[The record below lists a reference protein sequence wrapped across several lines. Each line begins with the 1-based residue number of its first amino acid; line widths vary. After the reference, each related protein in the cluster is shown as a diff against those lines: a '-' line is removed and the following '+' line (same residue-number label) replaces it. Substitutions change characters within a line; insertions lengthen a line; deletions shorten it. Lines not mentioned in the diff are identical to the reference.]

1 MRRSTVLS
9 LSLSVSVPLLDSKNT
24 LAYQSKEMY
33 NINSQSGVS
42 VLKLLIDASFI
53 IQPMSN
59 IYGQARILF
68 EWTPL

>member
-42 VLKLLIDASFI
+42 ALKLLIDASFI
-53 IQPMSN
+53 IDDHFHPCL
-59 IYGQARILF
+59 IFAGKAEAF
-68 EWTPL
+68 